1 MDEMKFVDKKMVD
14 IRCYR
19 PFHVNRSPFSG
30 NCFNVIADM
39 NIIRIALENKA
50 KVSEVMK
57 DGSRIPLDFANYNI
71 YNGPNAADP
80 DDKIV
85 TKIDPDNVKIE
96 NVTKD
101 DVKRHEEGLDAAEFQ
116 PPTQVIDD
124 PKPVV
129 ETEKEVV
136 EQVATSPVQSKK
148 VLDPDA
154 INAKAMGFSTPDAPT
169 EKDQEEAVAEEE
181 KAIEE
186 EEVVEDGETDS
197 TTGTAT
203 RRKRHRKRR

>member
-1 MDEMKFVDKKMVD
+1 MDEEMKFVNKKMVD
-14 IRCYR
+14 IHCYR

-30 NCFNVIADM
+30 NCFNVIADT

-50 KVSEVMK
+50 KVSEVMT

-85 TKIDPDNVKIE
+85 TKVNPDNVAVE
-96 NVTKD
+96 NVTAD

-124 PKPVV
+124 PEPEKVV
-129 ETEKEVV
+129 SEEP
-136 EQVATSPVQSKK
+136 VATAPVQSKK

-154 INAKAMGFSTPDAPT
+154 INAKAMGFSTPEAPT
-169 EKDQEEAVAEEE
+169 EEEQEEAVAEEE
-181 KAIEE
+181 ESIASEE
-186 EEVVEDGETDS
+186 DTAEEDKTD
-197 TTGTAT
+197 TTAGTT
-203 RRKRHRKRR
+203 TRKRRRKRH